1 MLGKLKEMFE
11 EEKKQKEQ
19 ERLKEIEEK
28 RKKEE
33 EEKRQKEQKRLEE
46 WKKLMSLSE
55 KEIMGQMLLEL
66 IKLNKNLEENK
77 KINTDICENLAGI
90 KYHAKETSSATDYLL
105 MGEAF
110 NLFNKD

>member
-1 MLGKLKEMFE
+1 MFSKLKEKME

-19 ERLKEIEEK
+19 ERLKGIEEK

-33 EEKRQKEQKRLEE
+33 EAKRREEQKRLEE

-55 KEIMGQMLLEL
+55 KELMGKMLIEL

-77 KINTDICENLAGI
+77 KINSTICENISGI
-90 KYHAKETSSATDYLL
+90 NYHAKETSKTADYLL
-105 MGEAF
+105 IGEAL